1 MSYSAAM
8 YYGNH
13 KTSLTCAQINKYDQ
27 ILQQLNVSQ
36 DSHILEIG
44 CGWGGFMEY
53 AIEKT
58 GCRVDGVTLS
68 SEQKA
73 WTEKRLAE
81 KGFADRGKVQ
91 LTDYRKINQQYDHIV
106 SIEMFEAVGEQYW
119 KVYFQKIMEC
129 LKPEGKAVIQTI
141 TIEDGRFESY
151 RKNTDFI
158 QQYIF
163 PGGMLPSVEKFVAH
177 ARLHGFK
184 TSKPILFGQDYAETL
199 RRWQHNFENKLAM
212 VKNLGFDDAFIR
224 LWRFYL
230 AYCEAGFISG
240 RTDVMQITL
249 KKG

>member
-1 MSYSAAM
+1 
-8 YYGNH
+8 
-13 KTSLTCAQINKYDQ
+13 
-27 ILQQLNVSQ
+27 
-36 DSHILEIG
+36 
-44 CGWGGFMEY
+44 
-53 AIEKT
+53 
-58 GCRVDGVTLS
+58 
-68 SEQKA
+68 
-73 WTEKRLAE
+73 
-81 KGFADRGKVQ
+81 
-91 LTDYRKINQQYDHIV
+91 
-106 SIEMFEAVGEQYW
+106 MFEAVGEQYW

-141 TIEDGRFESY
+141 TIEDGKFESY

-163 PGGMLPSVEKFVAH
+163 PGGMLPSVEKFIAH
-177 ARLHGFK
+177 ARLHGF
-184 TSKPILFGQDYAETL
+184 TTNKPILFGQDYAETL

-249 KKG
+249 KRS